1 MFTPVK
7 ISHGDVVDDLLK
19 SKLKNIKGHEYSVC
33 PTGCKL
39 YGLNETT
46 TVCEH
51 CNENRF
57 KGLSQQVPKSVM
69 SIMSIGDLLAQML
82 SDPKTNQ
89 LLKYRSERETN
100 DIGEITDIFDGQ
112 NYKDL
117 IRKGFFTNPNDI
129 AIGLFTDGF
138 VNQKKGK
145 TSYTIVH
152 VIVFNFDPSI
162 R

>member
-1 MFTPVK
+1 
-7 ISHGDVVDDLLK
+7 
-19 SKLKNIKGHEYSVC
+19 
-33 PTGCKL
+33 
-39 YGLNETT
+39 
-46 TVCEH
+46 
-51 CNENRF
+51 
-57 KGLSQQVPKSVM
+57 M

>member
-1 MFTPVK
+1 MK
-7 ISHGDVVDDLLK
+7 
-19 SKLKNIKGHEYSVC
+19 
-33 PTGCKL
+33 
-39 YGLNETT
+39 
-46 TVCEH
+46 
-51 CNENRF
+51 
-57 KGLSQQVPKSVM
+57 
-69 SIMSIGDLLAQML
+69 IMSIGDILAQML

-89 LLKYRSERETN
+89 LLKYRAERETN
-100 DIGEITDIFDGQ
+100 AIGEISDIFDGQ

-117 IRKGFFTNPNDI
+117 VGIGFFTNSNDI

-152 VIVFNFDPSI
+152 VIVFNFDPYI

>member
-1 MFTPVK
+1 M
-7 ISHGDVVDDLLK
+7 
-19 SKLKNIKGHEYSVC
+19 N
-33 PTGCKL
+33 
-39 YGLNETT
+39 
-46 TVCEH
+46 
-51 CNENRF
+51 
-57 KGLSQQVPKSVM
+57 
-69 SIMSIGDLLAQML
+69 IMSIGDLLAQML
-82 SDPKTNQ
+82 SDSKTNE
-89 LLKYRSERETN
+89 LLKYRAEREAS
-100 DIGEITDIFDGQ
+100 DIDEIRDIFDGQ

-145 TSYTIVH
+145 NTYTIIH

>member
-1 MFTPVK
+1 M
-7 ISHGDVVDDLLK
+7 
-19 SKLKNIKGHEYSVC
+19 KGHEYEVC

-39 YGLNETT
+39 YGLQEASVT
-46 TVCEH
+46 CEH
-51 CNENRF
+51 CNEDRYRRNQ
-57 KGLSQQVPKSVM
+57 SQVPRAM
-69 SIMSIGDLLAQML
+69 MTILSIGDILSQML
-82 SDPKTNQ
+82 SDPKTSQ
-89 LLKYRSERETN
+89 LLKYRAEREAN
-100 DIGEITDIFDGQ
+100 NIGEIRDIFDGQ

-117 IRKGFFTNPNDI
+117 VGRGFFSNPNDI

-145 TSYTIVH
+145 VSYTIIH

>member
-1 MFTPVK
+1 M
-7 ISHGDVVDDLLK
+7 
-19 SKLKNIKGHEYSVC
+19 N
-33 PTGCKL
+33 
-39 YGLNETT
+39 
-46 TVCEH
+46 
-51 CNENRF
+51 
-57 KGLSQQVPKSVM
+57 
-69 SIMSIGDLLAQML
+69 IMSIGDLLAQMI
-82 SDPKTNQ
+82 SDPKTNE
-89 LLKYRSERETN
+89 LLKYRAEREAS
-100 DIGEITDIFDGQ
+100 DIFDGQ

-145 TSYTIVH
+145 NTYTIIH